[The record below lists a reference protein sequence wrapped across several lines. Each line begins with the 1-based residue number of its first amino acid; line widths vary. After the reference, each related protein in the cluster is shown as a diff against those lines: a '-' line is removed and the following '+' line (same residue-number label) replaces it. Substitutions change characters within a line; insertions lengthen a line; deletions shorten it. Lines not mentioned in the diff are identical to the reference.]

1 MDGCTFQQ
9 FYCKIW
15 VSFCLN
21 TGKRGFSQRFY
32 FQEKRKSLGFSKD
45 CTMDF
50 QNSPLFER
58 SACFYVVISE
68 NFEHFQYFN
77 FDTDFLEHEIFFQQT
92 NFQLNALRLKGH
104 HFHTKLTYQKPMLRQ
119 IEWYITTKWAY
130 QRGLTFASN
139 YFIFLKVLFQFKD
152 LL

>member
-1 MDGCTFQQ
+1 MVAPFSKFTAKFGLVFVLTLENAVF
-9 FYCKIW
+9 
-15 VSFCLN
+15 L
-21 TGKRGFSQRFY
+21 RGFIF
-32 FQEKRKSLGFSKD
+32 KRTERAQVLPKD
-45 CTMDF
+45 GTMDF

-92 NFQLNALRLKGH
+92 NFQLNALRIKGH
-104 HFHTKLTYQKPMLRQ
+104 HFHTKLTYQKPILRQ